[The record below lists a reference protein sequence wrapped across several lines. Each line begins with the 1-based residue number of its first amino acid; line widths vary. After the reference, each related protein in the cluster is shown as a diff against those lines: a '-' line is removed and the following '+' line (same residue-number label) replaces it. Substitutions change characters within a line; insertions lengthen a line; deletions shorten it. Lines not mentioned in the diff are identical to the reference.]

1 MTCTGFFFVAL
12 DVKKRKKMIVS
23 DKKSI
28 KSLLNK
34 WPKIK
39 KSFYN
44 DYNGDFSK
52 VVFDVLA
59 PHAVMMV
66 PK

>member
-1 MTCTGFFFVAL
+1 MA
-12 DVKKRKKMIVS
+12 
-23 DKKSI
+23 
-28 KSLLNK
+28 
-34 WPKIK
+34 KIK

-59 PHAVMMV
+59 SFIYDGA
-66 PK
+66 KIIKKA